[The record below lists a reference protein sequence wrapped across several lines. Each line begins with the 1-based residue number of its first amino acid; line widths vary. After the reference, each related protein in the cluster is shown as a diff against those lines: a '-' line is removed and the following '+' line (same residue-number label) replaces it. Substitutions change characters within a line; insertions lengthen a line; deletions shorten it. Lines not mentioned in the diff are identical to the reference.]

1 MPVGNATLITRCPD
15 CATAFRATPA
25 QLALREGRV
34 RCGNCGMVFDAR
46 ENALASDPLPAP
58 AALAQP
64 EPTDLTPAEPAA
76 TSVTSDAALVPPD
89 ETSAREEQWG
99 AWRTA
104 VTPPDDQAVTGFVPA
119 DAEPSQATFAN
130 PGQPPAPDGEPDTAP
145 TLDAS
150 VEPPVGMAP
159 PEQAPPAGEFLVL
172 EPAPAAD
179 TTATLPELRAE
190 QAWDTRPL
198 SDSRAGPEA
207 GAGVKTGTA
216 ESAENLEFDFGRRRT
231 TRRSLSP
238 WLAWPAAI
246 LLLLGVIAQAAFSY
260 RGDLALLFP
269 VLKPHAEALCEAL
282 GCRVPLPRR
291 AELLSIEA
299 SDLQADSAHP
309 GVMVLTASL
318 RNRAPFAQT
327 PPALELTLTDTQ
339 DQPVARRVLTA
350 ADYLGPGTL
359 AGSGASA
366 LIPAGTE
373 IPVKVFFDA
382 SALKATGYRLYLFY
396 P

>member
-15 CATAFRATPA
+15 CATAFRATSA

-46 ENALASDPLPAP
+46 ENALASDPPPAP

-64 EPTDLTPAEPAA
+64 EPTDLTPADPA
-76 TSVTSDAALVPPD
+76 
-89 ETSAREEQWG
+89 
-99 AWRTA
+99 
-104 VTPPDDQAVTGFVPA
+104 
-119 DAEPSQATFAN
+119 
-130 PGQPPAPDGEPDTAP
+130 
-145 TLDAS
+145 LDAS
-150 VEPPVGMAP
+150 VETPVGMAP

-190 QAWDTRPL
+190 QAWDTHPL
-198 SDSRAGPEA
+198 SDSKAGPEA
-207 GAGVKTGTA
+207 GAGARTGAA

-269 VLKPHAEALCEAL
+269 VVKPHAEALCEAL

-339 DQPVARRVLTA
+339 DQPVARRVLTSD
-350 ADYLGPGTL
+350 DYLGPGTL